1 MPQTIFGNVI
11 TFFEK
16 IGIYEVVLPFIMV
29 FTIIFAILEKTRV
42 FGIEKIKGEE
52 YTKKNVNSLV
62 AFCVAFFVIASSQL
76 VEIILQV
83 SAQAVILLLLSIF
96 FLILIGSFHKQG
108 AISLEEKSG
117 WRGLF
122 MVIMFLGIVLI
133 FLQAIKMPSGQSW
146 MEFGMAWLTR
156 NISSGF
162 VASIILLTGL
172 VFFIYW
178 ITQPQALGVK
188 KEEE

>member
-11 TFFEK
+11 TFFER

-42 FGIEKIKGEE
+42 FGTEKIKGEE

-76 VEIILQV
+76 VEIITQV

-96 FLILIGSFHKQG
+96 FLILIGSFHTQG

-133 FLQAIKMPSGQSW
+133 FLQAIKLPSGQSW
-146 MEFGMAWLTR
+146 MEFGLAWLAR